1 MKKDTVTMDIEL
13 ASASASAAAATP
25 AGGGG
30 WTAGGDRAAGIGVP
44 PAQAQARG
52 RRSVGVALEL
62 RAVTASYRA
71 TPVLRQVDLKVDPGG
86 TLAVIGPSGCGKST
100 LLRCVAGFLA
110 PAAGT
115 ISFDD
120 VVVATPTG
128 AVAPERRQV
137 GFVFQN
143 FALWPHL
150 SVRDNVA
157 YPWKVRGVRKR
168 QRRQFSDAAL
178 THVGLRGLG
187 DRSPSQLSGGQ
198 QQRVALA
205 RALAGEPRLL
215 LLDEPL
221 SSVDAALRDELQHVI
236 ARLVAETGVTM
247 VVATHDRDEA
257 AALADR
263 IAVLDQG
270 AVVQVGTPLELHDQP
285 ANPFVAQFMGATNL
299 FDAIV
304 AGRDRSGAVTAL
316 ASPGNG
322 GRQAASRA
330 VLTVAAA
337 DEIVP
342 GGAECSRTDDWLA
355 PRDTDDMGGL
365 GDPST
370 RPAAGTQTVVA
381 VVWPDQV
388 RLGQTA
394 MAGLPG
400 VVTRVSLRAGHREV
414 AVQAGDFELRAWEES
429 PRARVAGERVTVTL
443 GSVRL
448 FRR

>member
-1 MKKDTVTMDIEL
+1 MQSMY
-13 ASASASAAAATP
+13 
-25 AGGGG
+25 
-30 WTAGGDRAAGIGVP
+30 
-44 PAQAQARG
+44 
-52 RRSVGVALEL
+52 SVGIALEL
-62 RAVTASYRA
+62 RGLTVTYQAI
-71 TPVLRQVDLKVDPGG
+71 PVLRQVDLQVSPGG
-86 TLAVIGPSGCGKST
+86 TLAVIGPSGSGKST

-110 PAAGT
+110 PAAGM
-115 ISFDD
+115 ILFDD
-120 VVVATPTG
+120 NLVASPTT
-128 AVAPERRQV
+128 AVPPERRQV

-143 FALWPHL
+143 FALWPHM

-157 YPWKVRGVRKR
+157 YPWKVRGVRR
-168 QRRQFSDAAL
+168 QQRRQYAEAAL
-178 THVGLRGLG
+178 ARVGLSGLG

-221 SSVDAALRDELQHVI
+221 SSVDVALRDELQHVI
-236 ARLVAETGVTM
+236 AKLVAETGVTM

-270 AVVQVGTPLELHDQP
+270 VVVQVGTPLELHDQP

-299 FDAIV
+299 FNAIV

-316 ASPGNG
+316 ASPGHASRRG
-322 GRQAASRA
+322 DSRA
-330 VLTVAAA
+330 VLTVVAA
-337 DEIVP
+337 EETVP
-342 GGAECSRTDDWLA
+342 GGVEVGRSDDGLVA
-355 PRDTDDMGGL
+355 PVSDEAGGIE
-365 GDPST
+365 GPHT
-370 RPAAGTQTVVA
+370 PATAGAQMVVA

-388 RLGQTA
+388 RLGEPD

-414 AVQAGDFELRAWEES
+414 TVQAGDFELRAWEENS
-429 PRARVAGERVTVTL
+429 RPRVAGERVTVTL
-443 GSVRL
+443 GRVRL
-448 FRR
+448 FCR